1 MHIMVFLVH
10 VLTNIVFCCP
20 EKSKTEGCYL
30 NFVHS
35 NKWMKKRI
43 YTIACIDIQT
53 LLYIWISEGV
63 SFFRGGVLQNMTSI
77 PLNTYS

>member
-1 MHIMVFLVH
+1 MHIKAFLVH
-10 VLTNIVFCCP
+10 VLTNTVFSCP
-20 EKSKTEGCYL
+20 EKSKAEGCYL
-30 NFVHS
+30 NIVHS
-35 NKWMKKRI
+35 NKWMKKRM

-63 SFFRGGVLQNMTSI
+63 SFFCGEVLQNMTSI

>member
-1 MHIMVFLVH
+1 MHIKAFIVH

-20 EKSKTEGCYL
+20 ENSKAEGCYL
-30 NFVHS
+30 NTVHS

-63 SFFRGGVLQNMTSI
+63 SFFVEGFYKT
-77 PLNTYS
+77 